1 MENKAIVEL
10 KGIKKSFG
18 NVNVLK
24 GIDLTFN
31 KGEFVAI
38 VGKSGCGKSTLL
50 RLVAGLELPSE
61 GQVVVAGEVLKGIN
75 KESRTMFQDGRL
87 FPWKKIVQNVGVG
100 LKGNWKPNAEKLLE
114 QVGLL
119 DRAYEWP
126 SVLSGGQRQRV
137 ALARALVNEPSILL
151 LDEPLGALDALTR
164 IEMQQLIEDLWK
176 KRDFTALLVTH
187 DVEEAVTLADRV
199 ILIEEGQ
206 VVLNKEIHLPRPR
219 KKDTVLFASLVTQ
232 ILNQVLQLDDVEE
245 QTVIHA

>member
-1 MENKAIVEL
+1 MENTIVEL
-10 KGIKKSFG
+10 KGVKKTFG
-18 NVNVLK
+18 EVNVLN
-24 GIDLTFN
+24 DLDLAIN

-50 RLVAGLELPSE
+50 RLIAGLETPSE
-61 GQVVVAGEVLKGIN
+61 GQVLVAGEVLKGIN
-75 KESRTMFQDGRL
+75 TESRTMFQDGRL
-87 FPWKKIVQNVGVG
+87 FPWKKILQNVGVG
-100 LKGNWKPNAEKLLE
+100 LKGDWKPVAEKLLE

-119 DRAYEWP
+119 HRAHDWP

-151 LDEPLGALDALTR
+151 FDEPLGALDALTR

-206 VVLNKEIHLPRPR
+206 VVLNKKIDLPRPR
-219 KKDTVLFASLVTQ
+219 KKDTVVFASLVTQ
-232 ILNQVLQLDDVEE
+232 ILNRVLQSDDSEE
-245 QTVIHA
+245 QTAIHA